1 MKEKYDTPRCFNS
14 YKEFKLWVTAARGAH
29 PTLGH
34 SYCEDCTPTY
44 RDQMIAENR
53 CGYPEV
59 TFKVVQGEFV
69 GRRSREYIRKLR
81 GDALILKEET

>member
-14 YKEFKLWVTAARGAH
+14 YPEFKLWVTAARGSH
-29 PTLGH
+29 PTPGH
-34 SYCEDCTPTY
+34 GYCEDCTPAY
-44 RDQMIAENR
+44 KDQMVSENR

-59 TFKVVQGEFV
+59 TFKVIQGEFV